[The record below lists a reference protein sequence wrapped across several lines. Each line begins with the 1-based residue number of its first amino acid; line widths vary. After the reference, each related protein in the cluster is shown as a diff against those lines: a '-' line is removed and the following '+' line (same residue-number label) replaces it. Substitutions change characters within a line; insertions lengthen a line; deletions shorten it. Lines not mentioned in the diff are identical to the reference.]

1 MNKYLL
7 IDFDKNC
14 ISNLNKVDSDF
25 EENDIQTGSISCND
39 KVDLLNTLLEQV
51 KEMIEQYAEEKDIR
65 VCTEC
70 GKLMEEG
77 YCIENGIEYYC
88 NDECLHKNISK
99 EEYERL
105 YDDGNGDTYWT
116 QWC

>member
-14 ISNLNKVDSDF
+14 ISNLNKVNTDY
-25 EENDIQTGSISCND
+25 EENDIQTSSISCTD
-39 KVDLLNTLLEQV
+39 KIDLLNNLLEQV
-51 KEMIEQYAEEKDIR
+51 KEMIEQHAEEKDIR

-88 NDECLHKNISK
+88 DDECLHKSIDE
-99 EEYERL
+99 EEYEKL
-105 YDDGNGDTYWT
+105 YDNGNGDTYWT
-116 QWC
+116 QWV